1 MEQQKIDLFWIPISI
16 ILFLVVIIIL
26 IYIIYKIIA
35 NYIKKYISSYI
46 KKIEDE
52 LETAMHSICEET
64 YTPIDITSS
73 KSYDR
78 KNAYSLN
85 QVCNTTSSW
94 AKCKTDIALIPS
106 FSVIKTFQLT
116 DPVDGSKLDN
126 AILMYSKSQ
135 NIAVI
140 SFSGTVFLNEW
151 IDDFDFEH
159 QKIPSFLQNDDKNI
173 LAEKDQCMMYESMRD
188 EILSTLTSISDDK
201 TFVYCT
207 GHSLGGVLAS
217 LCFLDLIINKP
228 GVQCVLY
235 SFGSPRVGNIPF
247 ADKITKT
254 NNAYRI
260 VNTEDIIPTLPLPV
274 MKNNTIFYE
283 HYGEP
288 ITFTLN
294 LKNLGSNHTTSYEKY
309 LK

>member
-1 MEQQKIDLFWIPISI
+1 MDQKVNLYWIPISI
-16 ILFLVVIIIL
+16 ILFLVVMIIV
-26 IYIIYKIIA
+26 IYIIYKLII
-35 NYIKKYISSYI
+35 NYIKKYISSYV

-64 YTPIDITSS
+64 YIPTAITSS
-73 KSYDR
+73 NSYN
-78 KNAYSLN
+78 KNNAYSLN

-94 AKCKTDIALIPS
+94 AKCKTEIALIPG
-106 FSVIKTFQLT
+106 FKVVKTFKLT

-126 AILMYSKSQ
+126 AIMMYSTNQ
-135 NIAVI
+135 NMVVI

-151 IDDFDFEH
+151 IDDFDFKE
-159 QKIPSFLQNDDKNI
+159 QKKPSFISDDSDI
-173 LAEKDQCMMYESMRD
+173 LIEKDQCMMYESMRD
-188 EILSTLTSISDDK
+188 EILSSLSTILNDK

-217 LCFLDLIINKP
+217 LCFLDLLTNKP
-228 GVQCVLY
+228 NLNCVLY

-254 NNAYRI
+254 DKAYRI

-274 MKNNTIFYE
+274 MKNNIFYE
-283 HYGEP
+283 HYGTT

-294 LKNLGSNHTTSYEKY
+294 LKNLGSNHTASYEKY

>member
-1 MEQQKIDLFWIPISI
+1 MEQKVNLYWIPISI
-16 ILFLVVIIIL
+16 LLFLVIVIIFL
-26 IYIIYKIIA
+26 YTMYKLLV
-35 NYIKKYISSYI
+35 NYVKKYISSYV
-46 KKIEDE
+46 KKITDE
-52 LETAMHSICEET
+52 LEIAMHSICEET
-64 YTPIDITSS
+64 YTPTSITSS
-73 KSYDR
+73 KSYDK

-94 AKCKTDIALIPS
+94 AKCKTNIALVPN
-106 FSVIKTFQLT
+106 FSVVKTFQLT
-116 DPVDGSKLDN
+116 DPVDSRKLDN
-126 AILMYSKSQ
+126 AILMYSTSQ
-135 NIAVI
+135 NIAII
-140 SFSGTVFLNEW
+140 SFSGTVFLDEW
-151 IDDFDFEH
+151 IDDFDFQH
-159 QKIPSFLQNDDKNI
+159 QKKPSFINDSDYSI
-173 LAEKDQCMMYESMRD
+173 LVEKDQCMMYESMRD
-188 EILSTLTSISDDK
+188 EILKSLSSILTDK

-228 GVQCVLY
+228 STQCVLY

-247 ADKITKT
+247 AEKITNT
-254 NNAYRI
+254 QNAYRV

-274 MKNNTIFYE
+274 IKNNIFYE
-283 HYGEP
+283 HYGNT